1 MANSITVPA
10 PPLSPDV
17 SAALLA
23 FMSAQSGVLTDYNV
37 GSQIRTLG
45 EAIGSVVEIEEV
57 ENQALAYQAA
67 IYGAYSAFGVTPLGA
82 TGAVGTVTFAT
93 PQQKF
98 HWDLRRAY

>member
-57 ENQALAYQAA
+57 VINKPYAEYKKQAMISTQH
-67 IYGAYSAFGVTPLGA
+67 I
-82 TGAVGTVTFAT
+82 
-93 PQQKF
+93 
-98 HWDLRRAY
+98 D